1 MNMPRQGE
9 TSLTCLPGS
18 VPHDWQPEEAV
29 PGAEAGCVRQ
39 RGGQLQPGGLGE
51 EEAGHRAHQRH
62 RRQQQARG
70 RGAQHTLNI
79 MYLLNCQ
86 CITPKQSCAPYQ
98 LHLFKCLLPYGAFLI
113 NLSKDL

>member
-29 PGAEAGCVRQ
+29 PGAEGGCVRQ

-62 RRQQQARG
+62 HRQQQARG
-70 RGAQHTLNI
+70 RGAQHTLHI
-79 MYLLNCQ
+79 VYLLSSQ
-86 CITPKQSCAPYQ
+86 K
-98 LHLFKCLLPYGAFLI
+98 L
-113 NLSKDL
+113 